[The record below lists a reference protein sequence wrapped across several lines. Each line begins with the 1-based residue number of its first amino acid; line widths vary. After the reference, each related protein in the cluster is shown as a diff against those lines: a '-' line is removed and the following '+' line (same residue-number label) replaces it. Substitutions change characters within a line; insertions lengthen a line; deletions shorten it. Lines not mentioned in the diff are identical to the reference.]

1 MEDNQKKLDKLVD
14 EFEKGVKDLQA
25 SSICAICIPG
35 DINPIPGTISFVG
48 NPNANERTYPQL
60 LTNII
65 RVMCK
70 DDTERILGMLNEM
83 KSVMEKS
90 IKENK

>member
-1 MEDNQKKLDKLVD
+1 MEDNQKRLDKLVD
-14 EFEKGVKDLQA
+14 EFEKGVKELQA
-25 SSICAICIPG
+25 SSICAIYIPG
-35 DINPIPGTISFVG
+35 NIEPIPGIISFVG
-48 NPNANERTYPQL
+48 SPNANKQTYPQL

-70 DDTERILGMLNEM
+70 DDPERILGMLNEM
-83 KSVMEKS
+83 KSVMEES